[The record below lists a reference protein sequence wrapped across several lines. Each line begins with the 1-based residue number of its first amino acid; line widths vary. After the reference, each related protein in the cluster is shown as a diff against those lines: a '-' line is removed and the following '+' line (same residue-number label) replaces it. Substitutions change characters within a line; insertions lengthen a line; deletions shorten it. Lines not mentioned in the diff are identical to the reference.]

1 MSSGSSRGTL
11 RNAVSSS
18 VGVVVVL
25 VVKGVLVVAVVVA
38 VEVVG
43 LLVEVIFLNF
53 FHLNAALLV

>member
-1 MSSGSSRGTL
+1 M
-11 RNAVSSS
+11 SSS

-43 LLVEVIFLNF
+43 LLVEVIFFNF